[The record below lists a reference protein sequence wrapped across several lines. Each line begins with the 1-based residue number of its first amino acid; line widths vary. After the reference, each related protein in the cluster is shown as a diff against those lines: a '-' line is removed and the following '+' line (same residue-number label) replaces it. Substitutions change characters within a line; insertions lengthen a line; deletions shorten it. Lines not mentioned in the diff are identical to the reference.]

1 LTDGCAT
8 AGPHY
13 NPLNKQHGGPFE
25 KERHVGDLGNLVSD
39 PFGNSYMCF
48 KDEVVSLFGQ
58 YSIIG
63 RSVVVHAK

>member
-1 LTDGCAT
+1 M
-8 AGPHY
+8 
-13 NPLNKQHGGPFE
+13 NKQHGGPFE
-25 KERHVGDLGNLVSD
+25 KERHVGDLGNLVAD

-58 YSIIG
+58 YSVIG